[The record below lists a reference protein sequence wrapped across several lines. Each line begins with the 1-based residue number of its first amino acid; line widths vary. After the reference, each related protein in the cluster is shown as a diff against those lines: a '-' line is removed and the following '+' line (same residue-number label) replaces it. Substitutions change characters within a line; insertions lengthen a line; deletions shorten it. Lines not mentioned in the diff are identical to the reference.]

1 MELGTFTKNK
11 NDNLTGT
18 VTTLL
23 TSFEIEYRKIEKVGD
38 GPDYRVYRK
47 DTDIEVG
54 MARIAYSKR
63 NGKQYL
69 NTLVDTPEF
78 TQGLWLA
85 LVQEDDTTFVMK
97 WTRSRKKT
105 TGKANNANAPAKAV
119 KSA

>member
-1 MELGTFTKNK
+1 MELGTFTKNETG
-11 NDNLTGT
+11 NLTGT

-47 DTDIEVG
+47 GTDIEVG
-54 MARIAYSKR
+54 MARIAYSQR

-69 NTLVDTPEF
+69 NTLIDTPEF

-85 LVQEDDTTFVMK
+85 LVQEDETTFIMK
-97 WTRSRKKT
+97 WNRPRKKASRKT
-105 TGKANNANAPAKAV
+105 SNSNAPAQNA